1 MIATIIKYDWR
12 ILQRNKGLIPALL
25 VFLCIGL
32 FCLQQGRSLV
42 RFQQTAIDSV
52 LSKKQKNHAQVK
64 SVFDTLRLKKG
75 MLSEIGDPYTLERR
89 LQDVATRKINPL
101 AVLSIGQSDMLSPML
116 STQFNRQIFK
126 NQLVEFY
133 NPEKLMSGNLDVAF
147 FVLFLFPLLFIALVY
162 NTRSEDQEKGIL
174 PILAVQTSSTNLIV
188 FSRLLLRWSIACLPF
203 LSTALIAYVLLADMP
218 GFSTLQWAAWWG
230 AALLY
235 FIFWLAIAAVLM
247 QFRLSSLINAISFT
261 GIWVTLLIA
270 IPGILNTVFNYRYPT
285 PLKSAVAAYRDFTS
299 EAWDKPF
306 EEQYAF
312 IVKEYPDYKKIKIS
326 SLLDSMKFKTFSYVL
341 MAINKEKELY
351 FAMDRPK
358 QQLIQAEE
366 KSFWINPIGGLMR
379 YWAGLSE
386 VRQEDQRQFETT
398 VLKYRE
404 QKLRYLFEKFVT
416 QEHFTKQDFQAIPV
430 FKAAAQQS
438 KVFHVIYPML
448 LLTVV
453 LMAWA
458 YIGIRQKS

>member
-52 LSKKQKNHAQVK
+52 LSKKQKNYTQVK
-64 SVFDTLRLKKG
+64 SVFDTLHLQKG
-75 MLSEIGDPYTLERR
+75 ELSELGDPYTLERR
-89 LQDVATRKINPL
+89 LQDVETRKINPL
-101 AVLSIGQSDMLSPML
+101 AVLSIGQSDLFSPML

-126 NQLVEFY
+126 NQLVEFL
-133 NPEKLMSGNLDVAF
+133 NPEKLMSGNLDTAF
-147 FVLFLFPLLFIALVY
+147 FVLFLFPLLFIALAY
-162 NTRSEDQEKGIL
+162 NTRSEDQEKGIF

-188 FSRLLLRWSIACLPF
+188 LSRLLFRWFIACLPF
-203 LSTALIAYVLLADMP
+203 LATALIAYVALANMP
-218 GFSTLQWAAWWG
+218 GFSALQWAAWWG

-261 GIWVTLLIA
+261 GIWVMLLIA
-270 IPGILNTVFNYRYPT
+270 LPGILNTIFNYRYPT
-285 PLKSAVAAYRDFTS
+285 PVKSEVAAYRDFTT

-306 EEQYAF
+306 DEHYAF
-312 IVKEYPDYKKIKIS
+312 IIKAYPNYKQIPVKNF
-326 SLLDSMKFKTFSYVL
+326 LDTMKLKTFSYAL
-341 MAINKEKELY
+341 MSVHKEKELY
-351 FAMDRPK
+351 NAMDKPK
-358 QQLIQAEE
+358 RELIQAEE
-366 KSFWINPIGGLMR
+366 KSFWINPVGGLMR

-386 VRQEDQRQFETT
+386 VRQEDQRQFETA
-398 VLKYRE
+398 VLNYRE

-416 QEHFTKQDFQAIPV
+416 QEHFTKQDFQAIPA
-430 FKAAAQQS
+430 FKAATQQS
-438 KVFHVIYPML
+438 RGVQVIYPML
-448 LLTVV
+448 LLTIV
-453 LMAWA
+453 LIAWA
-458 YIGIRQKS
+458 YSGIRRKS